1 MESKERERRR
11 YMEKDKTKLNNIVI
25 YLSTCKD
32 DIKSKPGI
40 RINSRCRNEDQTE
53 RKRELNPLPTARTYK
68 YASADSFLKIAKNKQ
83 LVRMPSFFYSG
94 YFISLTLNAEKIIS
108 LQAGLL

>member
-53 RKRELNPLPTARTYK
+53 RKREL
-68 YASADSFLKIAKNKQ
+68 KIQSKAFGQIRGSTKRMKNK
-83 LVRMPSFFYSG
+83 
-94 YFISLTLNAEKIIS
+94 NEKRR
-108 LQAGLL
+108 

>member
-32 DIKSKPGI
+32 DIKSKPGK
-40 RINSRCRNEDQTE
+40 RINTRCRNEDQTE
-53 RKRELNPLPTARTYK
+53 RKLAFGQIRGSTK
-68 YASADSFLKIAKNKQ
+68 GMKNK
-83 LVRMPSFFYSG
+83 
-94 YFISLTLNAEKIIS
+94 NEKRR
-108 LQAGLL
+108 

>member
-25 YLSTCKD
+25 YLITYKD
-32 DIKSKPGI
+32 DIKSKPGV

-53 RKRELNPLPTARTYK
+53 RKLAFGQIRGSTK
-68 YASADSFLKIAKNKQ
+68 GMKNK
-83 LVRMPSFFYSG
+83 
-94 YFISLTLNAEKIIS
+94 NEKRR
-108 LQAGLL
+108 

>member
-1 MESKERERRR
+1 MPNIEHQKRKMESKERERRR

-53 RKRELNPLPTARTYK
+53 RKLE
-68 YASADSFLKIAKNKQ
+68 LKIQSKAFGQQIRGSTKGMKNK
-83 LVRMPSFFYSG
+83 
-94 YFISLTLNAEKIIS
+94 NEKRR
-108 LQAGLL
+108 